1 MRWLGPL
8 AAIAACH
15 AEENRQLRT
24 HVDYAPLA
32 AKNGAIMYANAR
44 GPPKPWSRATVTAAS
59 SNHFRT
65 LVNFVHNYRKQR
77 SGIPLH
83 VYDLGLL
90 PREVRTLRK
99 QAGVVYHAFNFSN
112 EPAHFAMHRNA
123 GAYAWKPV
131 LIKEMLDNH
140 AAEVLWLDCG
150 DRIVRPTALPKIFNV
165 IRALGFV
172 SESSVRTT
180 KRWVHPLMLKY
191 LGAEG
196 LDVTNCNGALVGAA
210 RFHRHYAD
218 IVEPWVRCARVE
230 ACIAP
235 PRVEIEQTQRQRRVD
250 GVGRP
255 KFDFHMYRHRRART
269 GGTTARTRPR

>member
-1 MRWLGPL
+1 MACRWGKKYSRCCRAP
-8 AAIAACH
+8 A
-15 AEENRQLRT
+15 NRADLSQ
-24 HVDYAPLA
+24 
-32 AKNGAIMYANAR
+32 KNKR
-44 GPPKPWSRATVTAAS
+44 R
-59 SNHFRT
+59 
-65 LVNFVHNYRKQR
+65 
-77 SGIPLH
+77 H
-83 VYDLGLL
+83 VYDLGLQ

-99 QAGVVYHAFNFSN
+99 QAGVVYHAFNFSA
-112 EPAHFAMHRNA
+112 EPAHFAMRRNA

-131 LIKEMLDNH
+131 LIKEMLDKH

>member
-1 MRWLGPL
+1 MTST
-8 AAIAACH
+8 
-15 AEENRQLRT
+15 Q
-24 HVDYAPLA
+24 
-32 AKNGAIMYANAR
+32 
-44 GPPKPWSRATVTAAS
+44 
-59 SNHFRT
+59 
-65 LVNFVHNYRKQR
+65 
-77 SGIPLH
+77 
-83 VYDLGLL
+83 
-90 PREVRTLRK
+90 
-99 QAGVVYHAFNFSN
+99 
-112 EPAHFAMHRNA
+112 
-123 GAYAWKPV
+123 
-131 LIKEMLDNH
+131 
-140 AAEVLWLDCG
+140 
-150 DRIVRPTALPKIFNV
+150 V

-172 SESSVRTT
+172 SESSMRTT

>member
-1 MRWLGPL
+1 MPPRRGES
-8 AAIAACH
+8 H
-15 AEENRQLRT
+15 EDSQKKT
-24 HVDYAPLA
+24 H
-32 AKNGAIMYANAR
+32 R
-44 GPPKPWSRATVTAAS
+44 
-59 SNHFRT
+59 
-65 LVNFVHNYRKQR
+65 
-77 SGIPLH
+77 H

-99 QAGVVYHAFNFSN
+99 QAGVVYHAFNFSA
-112 EPAHFAMHRNA
+112 EPAHFAMDRNA

-131 LIKEMLDNH
+131 LIKEMLDKH

-180 KRWVHPLMLKY
+180 QRWVHPGMLTY

-235 PRVEIEQTQRQRRVD
+235 PGSNRRNHRQDQAALTVLAHQAGVACRRMHLSVHYHHD
-250 GVGRP
+250 DPSDEGTLDGRP
-255 KFDFHMYRHRRART
+255 KSRRPA
-269 GGTTARTRPR
+269 GG